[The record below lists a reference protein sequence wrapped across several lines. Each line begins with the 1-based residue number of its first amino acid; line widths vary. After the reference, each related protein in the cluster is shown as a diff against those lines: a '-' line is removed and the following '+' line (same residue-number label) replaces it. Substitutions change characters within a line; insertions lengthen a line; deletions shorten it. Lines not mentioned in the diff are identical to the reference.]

1 VLDPILYQT
10 VVNSMSAHVAILD
23 EHGVIIDTNRAWQD
37 FALQNGMKQS
47 FDGIGINYLNICD
60 GANEDHKEDGVDVAE
75 GIRKVLA
82 GDLPE
87 FFAHYPCHSRE
98 KRRWYAV
105 RVVPFRS
112 KEANKV
118 IVTHENITQ
127 IIEIQEALE
136 KKEAELRNERERLEE
151 TNIALRVL
159 LRQRDEDKK
168 RIEETIY
175 VNVDRLVLP
184 YVEQLLQGRLSEKQ
198 RTLIEVVDNNL
209 RDIVSPFLRSLT
221 TVHTMLTPQEIE
233 VANMVRS
240 GRSSKEIAEVLGI
253 SVSGV
258 DFHRKKLRQKLGL
271 TNKPKNL
278 RSHLLSLENDG

>member
-1 VLDPILYQT
+1 MLEPDVYQR
-10 VVNSMSAHVAILD
+10 VVDSMSAHVAILD
-23 EHGVIIDTNRAWQD
+23 EKGVIIETNQAWREY
-37 FALQNGMKQS
+37 ARQNGIQQAVDS
-47 FDGIGINYLNICD
+47 IGINYLKICD
-60 GANEDHKEDGVDVAE
+60 GATTPHEDDATDVAI
-75 GIRKVLA
+75 GIRKVLS
-82 GDLPE
+82 GELSE
-87 FFAHYPCHSRE
+87 FLSHYPCHSPE
-98 KRRWYAV
+98 QRRWYAV
-105 RVVPFRS
+105 RVVPFRDEKTS
-112 KEANKV
+112 RV

-136 KKEAELRNERERLEE
+136 KKEAELRSQRERLEE

-175 VNVDRLVLP
+175 INVDRLVLP
-184 YVEQLLQGRLSEKQ
+184 YVERLLQGNLSEKQ
-198 RTLIEVVDNNL
+198 RTLTEVVDTNL

-221 TVHTMLTPQEIE
+221 AVNTLLTPQEIE

-271 TNKPKNL
+271 TNSAKNL
-278 RSHLLSLENDG
+278 RSYLLSLEQG